1 MSDWKI
7 FMSLYQTSNN
17 SKLAVAS
24 SLRSGNTNQ
33 TKQEKKYLDKCQ
45 SIHMQNNLKWNLFE
59 GWIKEK
65 SVAFQGSKEKE
76 KD

>member
-1 MSDWKI
+1 
-7 FMSLYQTSNN
+7 
-17 SKLAVAS
+17 
-24 SLRSGNTNQ
+24 
-33 TKQEKKYLDKCQ
+33 
-45 SIHMQNNLKWNLFE
+45 MQNNLKWNLFE